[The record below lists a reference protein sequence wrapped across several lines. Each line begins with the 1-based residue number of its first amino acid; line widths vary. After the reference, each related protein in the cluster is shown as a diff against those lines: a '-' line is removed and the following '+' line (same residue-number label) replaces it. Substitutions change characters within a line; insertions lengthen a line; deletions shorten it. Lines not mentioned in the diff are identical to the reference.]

1 MLPSDDLN
9 QQYLHN
15 SLQVLELIAY
25 LNNSSFFNDP
35 LNLIEIE
42 ETVRLLVVG
51 LDHPSN
57 LPGVLELVIIIQ
69 ETILKLE
76 VCDDFLDKLLCK
88 GLIIQV
94 SLIEFPE
101 EILAENGVEFG

>member
-1 MLPSDDLN
+1 MLPPDDLN

-15 SLQVLELIAY
+15 SLQVLELIAD

-42 ETVRLLVVG
+42 ETVRLLVVCF
-51 LDHPSN
+51 DHPSN
-57 LPGVLELVIIIQ
+57 LPGVLELVIILQ
-69 ETILKLE
+69 ETILKFE
-76 VCDDFLDKLLCK
+76 VCDYFLDELLCK

-101 EILAENGVEFG
+101 EILAEDGVEFG